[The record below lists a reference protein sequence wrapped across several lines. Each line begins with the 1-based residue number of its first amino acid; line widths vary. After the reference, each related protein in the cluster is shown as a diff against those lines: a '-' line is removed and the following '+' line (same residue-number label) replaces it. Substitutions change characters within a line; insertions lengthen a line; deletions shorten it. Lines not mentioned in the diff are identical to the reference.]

1 MSNRQF
7 KRELKKQKQR
17 EKDLKNQNKK
27 LKKMTTHKIIDDET
41 VVIAVYGYLRKECE
55 NFFHIKD
62 SAKLLGSYYTLPEFT
77 LYSINGSPGLLK
89 EGSTSVL
96 LEVYEISKADWYSLE
111 WSNNL
116 EGNIE
121 NIVTKKS
128 LYIDKL
134 IKTPFGEAVV
144 FFIDPSQV
152 SLNNAPKI
160 PNGDWVDY
168 LGTKVFTKTL
178 FSMLEN

>member
-1 MSNRQF
+1 M
-7 KRELKKQKQR
+7 
-17 EKDLKNQNKK
+17 
-27 LKKMTTHKIIDDET
+27 
-41 VVIAVYGYLRKECE
+41 
-55 NFFHIKD
+55 
-62 SAKLLGSYYTLPEFT
+62 
-77 LYSINGSPGLLK
+77 
-89 EGSTSVL
+89 
-96 LEVYEISKADWYSLE
+96 
-111 WSNNL
+111 
-116 EGNIE
+116 
-121 NIVTKKS
+121 TKKS

>member
-1 MSNRQF
+1 MSNRRF

-27 LKKMTTHKIIDDET
+27 INKMIKHKMIDDET
-41 VVIAVYGYLRKECE
+41 VIIAVYGYLRKGCD

-62 SAKLLGSYYTLPEFT
+62 SAKLIGSYYTLPEYT
-77 LYSINGSPGLLK
+77 LYNIDGAPGLLK

-96 LEVYEISKADWYSLE
+96 LEVYEISKSDWYSLE

-116 EGNIE
+116 EGNLE
-121 NIVTKKS
+121 NINTKKS

-134 IKTPFGEAVV
+134 IQTPFGEAVV

-152 SLNNAPKI
+152 SLHKAQKI
-160 PNGDWVDY
+160 PNGDWLDY
-168 LGTKVFTKTL
+168 LGTKVFVKTL
-178 FSMLEN
+178 FSMLED